1 MNVRSIRTFFYSFFM
16 ETRKAGIPSTYHILK
31 PKSLLMLSR
40 HQLNRIIVIGFMVL
54 VGYALAK
61 AFYHNSIMGILL
73 GFTSLGAGVYFLYLL
88 AKAKEE
94 MEAEENA

>member
-1 MNVRSIRTFFYSFFM
+1 MESMEQGILRTNHLFTF
-16 ETRKAGIPSTYHILK
+16 
-31 PKSLLMLSR
+31 KSLLMFSR

-61 AFYHNSIMGILL
+61 AIYHNSIMGILL
-73 GFTSLGAGVYFLYLL
+73 GLTSLGAGVYFLYLMM
-88 AKAKEE
+88 KAKEE

>member
-1 MNVRSIRTFFYSFFM
+1 MECVETGILRTNHLF
-16 ETRKAGIPSTYHILK
+16 TL
-31 PKSLLMLSR
+31 KSLLMLSR

-73 GFTSLGAGVYFLYLL
+73 GLTSLGAGVYFLYLMT
-88 AKAKEE
+88 KAKEE
-94 MEAEENA
+94 MEAEENN

>member
-1 MNVRSIRTFFYSFFM
+1 M
-16 ETRKAGIPSTYHILK
+16 ESMLAGILTTNHLFK

-73 GFTSLGAGVYFLYLL
+73 GLTSLGAGVYFLYLL

-94 MEAEENA
+94 MEAGENT